1 MSDTLFAVVRT
12 RNECDNEGDN
22 DTYTYTLTS
31 FHTTEADAIAA
42 MEQGDAAVDP
52 MLAYTGIS
60 YWHIVYR
67 VVQKPCTK
75 VRCIYAVTD
84 DRNDTLT
91 FYTSEEAMQ
100 AVINTCP
107 GDVNQVLTECGGKN
121 VRCIL
126 QENGLC

>member
-1 MSDTLFAVVRT
+1 MSDKWFAVVRT
-12 RNECDNEGDN
+12 RSECDN

-31 FHTTEADAIAA
+31 FHTTEADANAA

-60 YWHIVYR
+60 YWHIVYT

-75 VRCIYAVTD
+75 ARCIYAVTD
-84 DRNDTLT
+84 DRNHTLT

-100 AVINTCP
+100 AEINTCP
-107 GDVNQVLTECGGKN
+107 DDVNQVMTECGDKN
-121 VRCIL
+121 VMSVL
-126 QENGLC
+126 QEYGLC